1 YVYAPYR
8 LVDLYV
14 RGALAEH
21 FAFVF
26 FPLVLWAGR
35 RTVRSALGRGLRARG
50 TQGYIVAM
58 ALALAALVM
67 THDAI
72 AIPFLPLALAYWAWT
87 AVVGVR
93 TVARPLLR
101 AAAAVA
107 LAGALALGVAAI
119 FWLPA
124 FSEYGYVR
132 VDQWTTNDYD
142 LRSNFV
148 YPHQLLSPLWGYGV
162 SVPGPDDKLS
172 FQLGLAPFVLAV
184 FATFAAFWLR
194 VEGRPAL
201 RLSARRRA
209 DLGFFALVA
218 LAACLFMLP
227 TALPAWEVLRIASV
241 IQFPWR
247 LLTLTTLGLS
257 LAGGALGLFSRGG
270 PAGQI
275 ALVT

>member
-50 TQGYIVAM
+50 TQGYIVAT

-87 AVVGVR
+87 AVVAVWTGGRRPSPPGPLSQSWERGRRSPSPRIGRGGRGVR
-93 TVARPLLR
+93 AVARPLLR

-107 LAGALALGVAAI
+107 LAGTIALG
-119 FWLPA
+119 
-124 FSEYGYVR
+124 
-132 VDQWTTNDYD
+132 
-142 LRSNFV
+142 
-148 YPHQLLSPLWGYGV
+148 
-162 SVPGPDDKLS
+162 
-172 FQLGLAPFVLAV
+172 
-184 FATFAAFWLR
+184 
-194 VEGRPAL
+194 
-201 RLSARRRA
+201 
-209 DLGFFALVA
+209 
-218 LAACLFMLP
+218 
-227 TALPAWEVLRIASV
+227 
-241 IQFPWR
+241 
-247 LLTLTTLGLS
+247 
-257 LAGGALGLFSRGG
+257 GA
-270 PAGQI
+270 
-275 ALVT
+275 